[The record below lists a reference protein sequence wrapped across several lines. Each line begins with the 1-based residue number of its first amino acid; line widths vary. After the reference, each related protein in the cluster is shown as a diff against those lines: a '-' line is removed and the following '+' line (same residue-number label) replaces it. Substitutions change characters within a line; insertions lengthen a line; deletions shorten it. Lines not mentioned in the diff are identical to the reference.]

1 MTPPRIAIIGTG
13 RMGHAVRALAEAQRW
28 TVVAQLGRAETER
41 DESLLA
47 AMREADVAIEF
58 TTAAE
63 APSLLER
70 MAGADCPIVS
80 GTTGWLQ
87 QRERVEHAVHER
99 GGALL
104 WAPNFALGVHVLWR
118 AAAHAARMFSG
129 LPGFSAHIV
138 ETHHAAKQDAPSGTA
153 IELQH
158 RVQDAWRIAVPVTS
172 VRVGHVPGTHSLVV
186 DGTFEQLRLTHEARD
201 RLVFADGALTAA
213 AWLAERWREGR
224 RGVLGMDD
232 LLDDALARASSGAA
246 TRPT

>member
-1 MTPPRIAIIGTG
+1 MTAPRIAIIGTG
-13 RMGHAVRALAEAQRW
+13 RMGHAVRALAEAQKW
-28 TVVAQLGRAETER
+28 TVAAQLGRTETDR
-41 DESLLA
+41 DEPLLA
-47 AMREADVAIEF
+47 ALREADVAIEF

-80 GTTGWLQ
+80 GTTGWHR
-87 QRERVEHAVHER
+87 QRERVESAVRER

-118 AAAHAARMFSG
+118 ASAYAARMFSG
-129 LPGFSAHIV
+129 LPGFAPHIV

-158 RVQDAWRIAVPVTS
+158 RVAAAWSVAVPITS

-201 RLVFADGALTAA
+201 RMVFAEGALTAS
-213 AWLAERWREGR
+213 AWLAERWREGK
-224 RGVLGMDD
+224 RGVFGMDD
-232 LLDDALARASSGAA
+232 LLDDALTRSSSG
-246 TRPT
+246 TR

>member
-1 MTPPRIAIIGTG
+1 
-13 RMGHAVRALAEAQRW
+13 MGHAVRALAEAQRW

-47 AMREADVAIEF
+47 AVREADVAIEF

-70 MAGADCPIVS
+70 MAGAHCPIVS

-87 QRERVEHAVHER
+87 QRERVERAVHER

-224 RGVLGMDD
+224 RGVLSMDD
-232 LLDDALARASSGAA
+232 LLDDALARAPSGAA

>member
-1 MTPPRIAIIGTG
+1 MTGLRIAIIGSG
-13 RMGHAVRALAEAQRW
+13 RMGHAVRALAEAQKW
-28 TVVAQLGRAETER
+28 SVVAQLGRAQTER
-41 DESLLA
+41 DEPLLA
-47 AMREADVAIEF
+47 ALREADVAIEF

-63 APSLLER
+63 TPSLLER

-87 QRERVEHAVHER
+87 QRSRVESAVRER

-104 WAPNFALGVHVLWR
+104 WAPNFALGVQVLWR
-118 AAAHAARMFSG
+118 ASAYAAKMFSG
-129 LPGFSAHIV
+129 IPGFAPHIV

-158 RVQDAWRIAVPVTS
+158 RVQEAWRTAVPVTS

-201 RLVFADGALTAA
+201 RMVFAEGALTAS
-213 AWLAERWREGR
+213 AWLAERWGEGK
-224 RGVLGMDD
+224 RGVFGMDD
-232 LLDDALARASSGAA
+232 LLDDALARASAGAE
-246 TRPT
+246 RG